1 MLKIKDN
8 VDLEE
13 LEKFG
18 FYYNDDIGQ
27 YVLNLIN
34 KPLTINVW
42 NRKINIDDYNTL
54 TGNILANT
62 LYDLIQAGLVEKVGD
77 IE

>member
-1 MLKIKDN
+1 MLKIKDD
-8 VDLEE
+8 VDLKE
-13 LEKFG
+13 LEKFE

-34 KPLTINVW
+34 KPLTINGW

-54 TGNILANT
+54 TENILANT
-62 LYDLIQAGLVEKVGD
+62 LYDLITTGLVEKV
-77 IE
+77 EES